1 MAKSNNPNIAE
12 EGKPHRWKKGQSGN
26 PSGRPK
32 SKTLSD
38 AYRNKLEEPVPNDLE
53 GRTWAEL
60 IAEAQVRDVYDA
72 VGHCVEKNYAGGYLD
87 YLYDLAGN
95 VEGEWDIG
103 PNAHYIY
110 MDGQL
115 VAEYCF

>member
-38 AYRNKLEEPVPNDLE
+38 AYRKSQSRTTRKVAR
-53 GRTWAEL
+53 GRSLSLKRRFAMLCAEMCKPPGKSP
-60 IAEAQVRDVYDA
+60 IVRK
-72 VGHCVEKNYAGGYLD
+72 VERDK
-87 YLYDLAGN
+87 
-95 VEGEWDIG
+95 
-103 PNAHYIY
+103 P
-110 MDGQL
+110 
-115 VAEYCF
+115 